1 MSDRQK
7 YTVGWICAIHT
18 ENVAATV
25 FLDKEHEKPDVPPND
40 NNAYTVGEIWKHNVV
55 IAVLPAGEYGTA
67 SAASV
72 ARDMVHA
79 FPNIRI
85 GLMVGIGGGVPTKR
99 DIRLGDVV
107 VSYPQDGYSGVF
119 QYDLGKTHQDKKFQ
133 CTGFLDQPPAVLR
146 AALSTLRSRY
156 EIYGHHI
163 EKDIQGVFEKVPRLR
178 KNYSRPESSSD
189 RLFNSEVLHE
199 VACTT
204 YCSEDVAKLRWRPER
219 TEEKDNPAIHYGLI
233 ASGNQLMKDAMI
245 RDKLAEEKGVLCF
258 EMEAAGLMNHFPCLV
273 IRGICDYSDSH
284 KNKQWQGYA
293 AMVAAAYAKDLLHQ
307 IHPNDVGKE
316 QKITDVL
323 PGIYEVLKDHR
334 ATSNKLLQNCEDFAR
349 ERLSNEQER
358 CRQLFRLTRS
368 DRDITYEQ
376 YKDQVKER
384 VDGTCMW
391 FLDHPNFQT
400 WLKEVSG
407 PLLVSADPGCG
418 KSVLA
423 KYLVDHALPRSA
435 TICYFF
441 FKAED
446 QNTIRQALCAL
457 LHQLFS
463 QKPQLTKHA
472 MTQYQKNG
480 DGLINSTISL
490 WNIFENATKDPQAG
504 LVIAVLDALDEC
516 LEPELRNL
524 IENVKRQCTGDRI
537 IEGQLKYLLTCRP
550 YENIVSGFQDLRN
563 AFPYIHI
570 PGEDESK
577 AISQEVNH
585 VIRHRVKG
593 LSPRLPPEAVT
604 YLEKRLQEGTHRTYL
619 WVYLVFDYLETQNY
633 KRTLTAIKAAI
644 GQLPNSVNEAYDK
657 ILSKSGDDDIVLKV
671 LSIILAASR
680 PLTVS
685 EINVALNVEQTLQ
698 SLQDLDLEPEKQF
711 TTRLRSQCGLF
722 ISIYDNK
729 IHFLHQTAREFL
741 IAKASIGELAAHGS
755 KLRWQESITTQKAH
769 FVLAELCV
777 LYINLFDANDTK
789 DPHSCPPTVLSET
802 PGHRTDPRALLD
814 YSARFWST
822 HFREADI
829 DGDDA
834 IVRFL
839 MNICNPDSECY
850 AAWYNMYKK
859 FKLVGPRY
867 INHLMVASYHGF
879 CGFLKKFL
887 DEGADINERDP
898 DWNRTPLSWAIE
910 NRHEDVI
917 KLLLST
923 KTIELNAEDGTG
935 LTPLMLA
942 VEDAH
947 EPIVKLML
955 AENRVDLNKGC
966 TFGRTPLSIAIEF
979 DHSSIVELLVA
990 EERVNINKQCMS
1002 YDEECNEVRG
1012 TPLLI
1017 SLLLG
1022 NERISKQ
1029 LLARS
1034 DIDVS
1039 GEVHVE
1045 GNDGIKRCKGTALF
1059 FATVIKSEILV
1070 HLLLAK
1076 NGIDINGR
1084 GYISNETE
1092 DDPLCSGTPLFVA
1105 VASGHETI
1113 VSWLLERKTIDI
1125 NTQGSTQAPE
1135 NEIYHGTPLFTAVA
1149 GGHENISRWLL
1160 DKKPNDLDMQGSSL
1174 DYQGPA
1180 LFVAAARNYET
1191 IVRFLLATHEID
1203 INGKGSAAGKYFGD
1217 ELVDRKVF
1225 YQGTPLSIAALRGHK
1240 TIVDLLLTEESVDV
1254 NARCYT
1260 RHQHLRV
1267 SDTRL
1272 QQLKGKMPEPTT
1284 PTCNNIPAQG
1294 TPLFLA
1300 NARGEEEIVRLL
1312 LNRDDL
1318 DPDCEGCV
1326 VDSEWYYGNCGYGA
1340 LTYVGR
1346 SLPIAVW
1353 TGRKKIVEML
1363 LAKNNVDVNAQAHI
1377 RFYPNGSRSER
1388 YRFYSSKEFEDYS
1401 QATSLLLAAAKE
1413 YEDIVML
1420 LLHSGRAMV
1429 DAKDENGRTPLMWAT
1444 YKCNRTIFKTL
1455 IEYGADINAKDNFGC
1470 TPLFG
1475 AIRKGSIEM
1484 VKLLLE
1490 NRADI
1495 YVKNTS
1501 GCTPVVYATRLW
1513 NWEIVGLLLDHAAN
1527 EDLMNNSGCTPISCT
1542 LREDDED
1549 MVDLVLQ

>member
-119 QYDLGKTHQDKKFQ
+119 QYDFGKTHQDKKFQ

-163 EKDIQGVFEKVPRLR
+163 EKDIEGVFEKVPRLR

-204 YCSEDVAKLRWRPER
+204 CCSEDVAKLRWRPER
-219 TEEKDNPAIHYGLI
+219 TEEEDNPAIHYGLI

-293 AMVAAAYAKDLLHQ
+293 AMVAAAYAKDLLRQ

-349 ERLSNEQER
+349 KRLSNEQQR

-400 WLKEVSG
+400 WLKEESG

-657 ILSKSGDDDIVLKV
+657 ILSKSGDDGIVLKV

-741 IAKASIGELAAHGS
+741 IAKASIGEVTEHGP

-769 FVLAELCV
+769 YVLAELCV
-777 LYINLFDANDTK
+777 LYLKLFNMNDTE
-789 DPHSCPPTVLSET
+789 DPYGCSPSGLSERKC
-802 PGHRTDPRALLD
+802 HRTNHTAFLD
-814 YSARFWST
+814 YSALFWSV

-829 DGDDA
+829 HENEA
-834 IVRFL
+834 IIWAL
-839 MNICNPDSECY
+839 MEICNPNTKCY
-850 AAWYNMYKK
+850 PEWFNIYSKSTRGVVPSRLHGVVM
-859 FKLVGPRY
+859 
-867 INHLMVASYHGF
+867 ASYYGF
-879 CGFLKKFL
+879 CGVLRKLL
-887 DEGADINERDP
+887 DEGADINERDSEHHMP
-898 DWNRTPLSWAIE
+898 LLSWAIE
-910 NRHEDVI
+910 NRHEGVV
-917 KLLLST
+917 KLLLSY
-923 KTIELNAEDGTG
+923 KTIELNAEDKYSS
-935 LTPLMLA
+935 TPLMLA
-942 VEDAH
+942 VEKAH

-955 AENRVDLNKGC
+955 AEERVDLNKVSTIGQ
-966 TFGRTPLSIAIEF
+966 TPLSFAIQYG
-979 DHSSIVELLVA
+979 HLSIVKLLVA

-1002 YDEECNEVRG
+1002 YDEADNDVHG
-1012 TPLLI
+1012 TPLSI
-1017 SLLLG
+1017 SLSLGYESIALQLLG
-1022 NERISKQ
+1022 
-1029 LLARS
+1029 RS

-1045 GNDGIKRCKGTALF
+1045 GNDGDERRKGTALF
-1059 FATVIKSEILV
+1059 FATVMKSEILV
-1070 HLLLAK
+1070 RLLLAK
-1076 NGIDINGR
+1076 NGIEINGR
-1084 GYISNETE
+1084 GYIDAEAE
-1092 DDPLCSGTPLFVA
+1092 YDDSGYSGTPLFVA
-1105 VASGHETI
+1105 AAKNNETI
-1113 VSWLLERKTIDI
+1113 LRHLI
-1125 NTQGSTQAPE
+1125 
-1135 NEIYHGTPLFTAVA
+1135 
-1149 GGHENISRWLL
+1149 
-1160 DKKPNDLDMQGSSL
+1160 
-1174 DYQGPA
+1174 
-1180 LFVAAARNYET
+1180 
-1191 IVRFLLATHEID
+1191 ATHGID
-1203 INGKGSAAGKYFGD
+1203 LNAPGFVRIYD
-1217 ELVDRKVF
+1217 EELESSGRDAIH
-1225 YQGTPLSIAALRGHK
+1225 QGTPLSIAASSGHM
-1240 TIVDLLLTEESVDV
+1240 TIVGLLLTVQNVDV
-1254 NARCYT
+1254 NARCYIKDLELT
-1260 RHQHLRV
+1260 KLPQSRMTNCHDIL
-1267 SDTRL
+1267 
-1272 QQLKGKMPEPTT
+1272 
-1284 PTCNNIPAQG
+1284 AQG

-1300 NARGEEEIVRLL
+1300 NAHGTEEVVRLL
-1312 LNRDDL
+1312 LTRDDL
-1318 DPDCEGCV
+1318 NVECEGCMV
-1326 VDSEWYYGNCGYGA
+1326 NYPGYWGECGLGH

-1346 SLPIAVW
+1346 SLPFAAW
-1353 TGRKKIVEML
+1353 TGRKVIVEML
-1363 LAKNNVDVNAQAHI
+1363 LAKNGVDVNTRAHI
-1377 RFYPNGSRSER
+1377 RFCPDTYHNEQD
-1388 YRFYSSKEFEDYS
+1388 FEVYS

-1420 LLHSGRAMV
+1420 LLNSRRAVV
-1429 DAKDENGRTPLMWAT
+1429 DAKDEHGRTPLMWAA
-1444 YKCNRTIFKTL
+1444 YNS
-1455 IEYGADINAKDNFGC
+1455 GC
-1470 TPLFG
+1470 TPLFD
-1475 AIRKGSIEM
+1475 AIRNGNLEM

-1490 NRADI
+1490 NGADI
-1495 YVKNTS
+1495 YAGNTS
-1501 GCTPVVYATRLW
+1501 GCTPVVHATRLR
-1513 NWEIVGLLLDHAAN
+1513 NWEIVGLLLEHAAN
-1527 EDLMNNSGCTPISCT
+1527 DDMMNNSDSTPIICT
-1542 LREDDED
+1542 IREDGED
-1549 MVDLVLQ
+1549 MVDLVL